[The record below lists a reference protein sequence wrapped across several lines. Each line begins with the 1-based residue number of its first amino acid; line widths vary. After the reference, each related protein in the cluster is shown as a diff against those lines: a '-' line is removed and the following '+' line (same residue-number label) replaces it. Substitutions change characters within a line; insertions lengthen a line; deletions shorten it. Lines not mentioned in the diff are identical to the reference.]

1 MEQKNH
7 NHNGFGNGFV
17 LGLLIGVIVTL
28 LVTTKKGRELFK
40 EFTEKGLDKFSDLEK
55 KLQKT
60 ASNAASQINE
70 LEELDDESEYVASE
84 PRQTRSEPPKEIR
97 QVTKL
102 ENHSNGN
109 ESHKQSRP
117 HRFFRSKKS

>member
-55 KLQKT
+55 KLQD
-60 ASNAASQINE
+60 SQDE
-70 LEELDDESEYVASE
+70 FEEFDDKDDYVAPESI
-84 PRQTRSEPPKEIR
+84 KEVR
-97 QVTKL
+97 HLTQVEKK
-102 ENHSNGN
+102 EDNRNGN
-109 ESHKQSRP
+109 GTRKPSRT
-117 HRFFRSKKS
+117 HRFFRSKKI